1 MGETMAEVAVNN
13 TGQLISVTQPASKGV
28 SAPEITTTAEIVK
41 AIPPPTIQLKESVVA
56 RIVAVIKS
64 SKNKSSIEETK
75 LGMIA
80 IATNPGKGRGHPGN
94 GRGHPD
100 SGQNLPQKGVMRN
113 AIVAGPAPEVP
124 IATSL
129 PQEQR
134 PNMLAETITQSHI
147 VIKDENT
154 QMRNVKGI
162 LIVSKTITEPKSQIR
177 LRLASADV
185 VDLGPVIAQI

>member
-13 TGQLISVTQPASKGV
+13 TGQLISVTQPASTGV

-64 SKNKSSIEETK
+64 SKNKNSIEETK

-154 QMRNVKGI
+154 QMRNFKVI
-162 LIVSKTITEPKSQIR
+162 LIVSKTITEPKSQRR

-185 VDLGPVIAQI
+185 VDLGPVIAKL

>member
-13 TGQLISVTQPASKGV
+13 TGQLISVTQPASTGV

>member
-1 MGETMAEVAVNN
+1 MAEVAVNN
-13 TGQLISVTQPASKGV
+13 TGQLISVTQPASTGV
-28 SAPEITTTAEIVK
+28 SAPEITITAEIVK

-162 LIVSKTITEPKSQIR
+162 LIVSKTITEPKSQRR

>member
-13 TGQLISVTQPASKGV
+13 TGQLISVTQPASTGV

-162 LIVSKTITEPKSQIR
+162 LIVSKTITEPKSQRR

>member
-1 MGETMAEVAVNN
+1 
-13 TGQLISVTQPASKGV
+13 
-28 SAPEITTTAEIVK
+28 
-41 AIPPPTIQLKESVVA
+41 
-56 RIVAVIKS
+56 
-64 SKNKSSIEETK
+64 
-75 LGMIA
+75 MIA

-162 LIVSKTITEPKSQIR
+162 LIVSKTITEPKSQRR